1 MSGTGQYLIGR
12 RDGASY
18 ESNIAVS
25 SDYGASATLSSKLFP
40 YSSSAMQVS
49 VTGQYM
55 LVSTNGDGNVYTS
68 SNYGSTWTTHGL
80 ACSWTPQAILAIS
93 STGQYM
99 AAGSDNYLSSTCG
112 DSGFFS
118 VSSDYGV
125 TWSRRSVTLCSIQI
139 VFVSV
144 STSAA
149 TSGVMIVATGRS
161 VLTSGA
167 TSCSSTINI
176 MTSLDL
182 GVTWTILS
190 STTLSPTLP
199 AVPGGAVGSITVFYK
214 MATSDVSYTYATITA
229 STTILQGTYGCPFIP
244 SSASSN
250 GQGYVA
256 IDSTGGLRFG
266 LSLTTW
272 TSAVS
277 PVPGI
282 SCSNALL
289 SGDGLSVTAFCGT
302 NVYRSTNLVFASTQQ
317 QKQPSS
323 QPTEQ
328 PTMQPSRQPSSAPSK
343 ATKSPLLTPAT
354 QPSGQPTMQP
364 TEQPSHLPS
373 QQPSRQPTSAPS
385 KATKSPLLTPVTRPS
400 GQPTM
405 QPTEQPSRHPSSRPS
420 NQPTRQPSSRPS
432 RPQLSASSQT
442 TQVQ

>member
-1 MSGTGQYLIGR
+1 MCLSYFILICCKSIRCASHCFTTFEMIIYVSLFVSVSQFTLIGSISGFYAIGGDGYGGIMSGSGQYLIGR
-12 RDGASY
+12 RNAAQ
-18 ESNIAVS
+18 SNGQIVVS
-25 SDYGASATLSSKLFP
+25 SNYGASATLSSTTFP
-40 YSSSAMQVS
+40 YSSAVQVS

-55 LVSTNGDGNVYTS
+55 LVSTNGDGNVYIS
-68 SNYGSTWTTHGL
+68 SDYGGTWTTRNL
-80 ACSWTPQAILAIS
+80 ACYWTPQAVFAIS
-93 STGQYM
+93 STAQYM
-99 AAGSDNYLSSTCG
+99 AAGSDNYAPSTCG
-112 DSGFFS
+112 ASGFFS

-125 TWSRRSVTLCSIQI
+125 TWSRRTATLCWHQL

-161 VLTSGA
+161 VLTSGEI
-167 TSCSSTINI
+167 SCSSIENI

-182 GVTWTILS
+182 GVTWTVLS

-328 PTMQPSRQPSSAPSK
+328 PTMQPSRHIIHQVLPMNTPFLTSSNTHSK
-343 ATKSPLLTPAT
+343 TPCKTSFHTRSDTPLT
-354 QPSGQPTMQP
+354 
-364 TEQPSHLPS
+364 
-373 QQPSRQPTSAPS
+373 
-385 KATKSPLLTPVTRPS
+385 VI
-400 GQPTM
+400 
-405 QPTEQPSRHPSSRPS
+405 
-420 NQPTRQPSSRPS
+420 
-432 RPQLSASSQT
+432 
-442 TQVQ
+442 